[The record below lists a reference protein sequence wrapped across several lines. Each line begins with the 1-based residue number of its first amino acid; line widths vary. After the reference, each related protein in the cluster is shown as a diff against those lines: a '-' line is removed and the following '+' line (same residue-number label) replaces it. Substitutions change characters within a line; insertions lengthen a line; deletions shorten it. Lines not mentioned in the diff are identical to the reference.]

1 MSDIMYIDDIKNH
14 LPHRYPFLLV
24 DRVTDFVEN
33 KSIAAIKNVTINEP
47 FFNGH
52 FPQKSV
58 MPGVLQIEALA
69 QASGILMMKSLN
81 VTTEEGLFFLAGVD
95 KARFKKMVIPGDQL
109 LMTVEVLRA
118 RKSLWKFKGQITVD
132 GEIACEAEFM
142 NARGS

>member
-1 MSDIMYIDDIKNH
+1 MFLA
-14 LPHRYPFLLV
+14 LPSTV
-24 DRVTDFVEN
+24 
-33 KSIAAIKNVTINEP
+33 AINEP